1 MRSIVGAGVAATAA
15 LLAIAAR
22 DAAAAEKQPWRRASA
37 SAHARLNPYDG
48 QPDAVRAGHK
58 LFARHCASC
67 HGDQGRGGE
76 APHVDADLVRD
87 ATPGDLFWFLTNG
100 NLRRGMPSWSRLPDQ
115 RRWQLVAF
123 LKTLDAPP
131 PPRATA
137 TRDAAEEG
145 APD

>member
-1 MRSIVGAGVAATAA
+1 MRSTARGIPVAGLFLAVTAA
-15 LLAIAAR
+15 GAV
-22 DAAAAEKQPWRRASA
+22 AAEKQPWRRAPA
-37 SAHARLNPYDG
+37 EAHAKTNPYDA
-48 QPDAVRAGHK
+48 QPDAVRAGRK

-67 HGDQGRGGE
+67 HGDQGRGGGE

-100 NLRRGMPSWSRLPDQ
+100 NLRHGMPSWSRLPDQ

-123 LKTLDAPP
+123 LKTLDTSPSP
-131 PPRATA
+131 HATSA
-137 TRDAAEEG
+137 GAAGES